1 MLDILKTSSLFMV
14 IVHLGSGRD
23 LKIRGYRC
31 FSRWQKHVQK
41 HSNND
46 FTENKLRYVFIQVV
60 STYTL
65 LIYKKKNHISKL
77 WCVCVFLY
85 TTLHPIITNSYD
97 DYISSSAIVCSNAII
112 FSETYK
118 FDTVCLAGWSISSI
132 RAITVCACHEML
144 LLPSNNSIK
153 KIAFFQDLIA
163 TWRTDSIGL
172 QRRRPEL

>member
-65 LIYKKKNHISKL
+65 LILNLKKKNQN
-77 WCVCVFLY
+77 CGVCVFLY
-85 TTLHPIITNSYD
+85 TTHPIITNNYE
-97 DYISSSAIVCSNAII
+97 DYISSSEIVCSNAII

-118 FDTVCLAGWSISSI
+118 FDTVCLARWSISSI
-132 RAITVCACHEML
+132 RAITVC
-144 LLPSNNSIK
+144 LP
-153 KIAFFQDLIA
+153 
-163 TWRTDSIGL
+163 
-172 QRRRPEL
+172 

>member
-1 MLDILKTSSLFMV
+1 MV

-65 LIYKKKNHISKL
+65 LIYIKKPYFKIVV
-77 WCVCVFLY
+77 CVCSYILHTQSSQIIMKIIFLLLRQY
-85 TTLHPIITNSYD
+85 AAMPLYFPRPTNSTQCVWLD
-97 DYISSSAIVCSNAII
+97 GVSVA
-112 FSETYK
+112 SER
-118 FDTVCLAGWSISSI
+118 LL
-132 RAITVCACHEML
+132 CACHERCYYYHQTTQSRKSL
-144 LLPSNNSIK
+144 FSK
-153 KIAFFQDLIA
+153 
-163 TWRTDSIGL
+163 T
-172 QRRRPEL
+172 